1 MMLERASAGPIWF
14 EHRLFECPKCDHV
27 ENVVVA
33 SAPYRAYI
41 IGSDGEF
48 QNSISLECAG
58 DAVARKKAKQLVD
71 GHHVELWQL
80 TRKIATFDHK
90 PHGIFQA

>member
-1 MMLERASAGPIWF
+1 M
-14 EHRLFECPKCDHV
+14 
-27 ENVVVA
+27 
-33 SAPYRAYI
+33 
-41 IGSDGEF
+41 
-48 QNSISLECAG
+48 
-58 DAVARKKAKQLVD
+58 AKQLVD

>member
-1 MMLERASAGPIWF
+1 MPQ
-14 EHRLFECPKCDHV
+14 
-27 ENVVVA
+27 
-33 SAPYRAYI
+33 YRAYI
-41 IGSDGEF
+41 VSPDGEF
-48 QNSISLECAG
+48 QTSIPLDCAD
-58 DAVARKKAKQLVD
+58 DAVARKKAKQLVY